1 MTPDLG
7 RMGSLVQKKAMANAL
22 ITEQDCEFFLGSR
35 AAASALVCK
44 IVTRKTGQDLQ
55 PLTEIEFYT
64 IVSGLRSEITK
75 DDPQIQVVH
84 PECASLIV
92 LVHGL
97 ADSLELEPELMS
109 FWNGLVEH
117 VRREIKA
124 TPAGMTRQERDNRIR
139 VHLAEINDLMQPSQL
154 TDL

>member
-1 MTPDLG
+1 ME
-7 RMGSLVQKKAMANAL
+7 NAL
-22 ITEQDCEFFLGSR
+22 ITEQDCAFFLDSR
-35 AAASALVCK
+35 AAAAALVCK

-75 DDPQIQVVH
+75 DDPQLQVVH

-97 ADSLELEPELMS
+97 ADSIELEPELMA

-117 VRREIKA
+117 VRREIKVTA
-124 TPAGMTRQERDNRIR
+124 PEMTLQERDDRIR
-139 VHLAEINDLMQPSQL
+139 VLLAEVNGLLQPPNP
-154 TDL
+154 

>member
-1 MTPDLG
+1 MDTLLPILSVG
-7 RMGSLVQKKAMANAL
+7 LRVQKKPMANLL
-22 ITEQDCEFFLGSR
+22 ITEQDCTFFLDSR
-35 AAASALVCK
+35 AVASALVCK

-75 DDPQIQVVH
+75 DDPKLQVAH

-117 VRREIKA
+117 VRREIKTA
-124 TPAGMTRQERDNRIR
+124 PGMTLQERDERIR
-139 VHLAEINDLMQPSQL
+139 VLLAEINGLLQPPN
-154 TDL
+154 